1 MQWVVFDFYLGLPHI
16 LISIPSDKG
25 AGGMGVGMLATNTD
39 VLLISLCSAG
49 EHSQI
54 LHRQ

>member
-16 LISIPSDKG
+16 LISIPSEDVF
-25 AGGMGVGMLATNTD
+25 GMGVGMLAPNSDT
-39 VLLISLCSAG
+39 LLISLCSAG

-54 LHRQ
+54 LHQQ